1 MVVKSEKRKKNTALD
16 GFSQLF
22 GFLQMASGNTEQHT
36 RSEKWKPVRK
46 MGSFHS
52 NRRRTILAVP
62 LPVAP
67 DEMTDTDGA
76 D

>member
-1 MVVKSEKRKKNTALD
+1 MEKRKEKKNTALD
-16 GFSQLF
+16 EFSQLF
-22 GFLQMASGNTEQHT
+22 GFLQMATLNNIRE
-36 RSEKWKPVRK
+36 PVRK

-67 DEMTDTDGA
+67 DEMTDGA